1 MIRLRLGILA
11 VAVILP
17 TMLPAQTLQLPA
29 NVKSVLERRQLP
41 AESLS
46 IAISDVT
53 TGEPVL
59 EWRSSIAQNPA
70 STMKLVTTLAALD
83 VLGPA
88 YQWKTELFLAGELKN
103 GHLDG
108 DLVIKGYGD
117 PFLVTERVWQL
128 LRNIRRRGLSSIG
141 GDLLLDDSWF
151 DVEKQDPGAFDNQP
165 LRSYN
170 VQPNALLMNFKTV
183 RYWFEPD
190 TERGAV
196 VVSIDPP
203 LSTLRVDNRLRLL
216 DRSCGGFQ
224 RGVAVAMNERA
235 DQVQFSGTFPS
246 RWRRYAMDRT
256 VLSHNAFT
264 HALFTTMWNESGGVF
279 SGDWQNVVMAGEAE
293 PWMTFRSLPLNEVI
307 ARVNKHSN
315 NVMAR
320 HLLYTLAAETLG
332 PPGSDE
338 NGRLAVAEWLR
349 ANKLSVPSL
358 VIDNGAGLSRDARIS
373 AEDMVTLLQFAWQK
387 PYMPEFLASMPISGL
402 DGTLRRRL
410 DSVALTGAAHLKTGS
425 LDHVTAIAGY
435 LQARS
440 GRRFAVTV
448 LQNYENIH
456 RGPGEEVQDAI
467 LRWLYEQ

>member
-246 RWRRYAMDRT
+246 RCRRYAMDRT